1 MNDPAS
7 ASLPYVP
14 VTWAIYKLPD
24 LTFIEGG
31 FTPSKE
37 AETRVAELGA
47 EDPALVGAFQIT
59 RWPPPPI
66 RAAAGEGPG
75 PFPED
80 RGWKIGVERPP
91 NPPG

>member
-7 ASLPYVP
+7 ADLPYVP

-31 FTPSKE
+31 FKSPE
-37 AETRVAELGA
+37 GAERRVADLEA
-47 EDPALVGAFQIT
+47 EDPAAVGAFQIT

-66 RAAAGEGPG
+66 RAAAGEGP
-75 PFPED
+75 D
-80 RGWKIGVERPP
+80 
-91 NPPG
+91 PGRKTG